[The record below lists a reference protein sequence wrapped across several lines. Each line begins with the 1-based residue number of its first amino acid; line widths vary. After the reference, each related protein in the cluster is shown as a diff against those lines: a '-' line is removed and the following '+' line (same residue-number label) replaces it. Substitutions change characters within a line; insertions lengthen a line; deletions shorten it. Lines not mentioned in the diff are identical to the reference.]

1 MPQARLFRDRFLAPL
16 GLTLG
21 SLPEDRVVAYRRE
34 LVEAGYA
41 VTTIGTTLS
50 VSQYALCGEHRAT
63 KISATPW
70 WFKERKRLHRRPA
83 TKC

>member
-16 GLTLG
+16 GLTLA

-63 KISATPW
+63 KN
-70 WFKERKRLHRRPA
+70 
-83 TKC
+83 